1 MDEETNNYIK
11 NMQDEIS
18 KRHEYDC
25 GSNED
30 MKEFYTAM
38 AKVQGQ
44 LEGAIKDKNNPHFKS
59 NYADLESVWGVAR
72 KPLSDNGFS
81 VMQTPCKSGEHLI
94 TTITHSS
101 GAFVRGS
108 YPFHTDTKRNGMN
121 PSTYMSSLTYA
132 RRGALVSL
140 IGIHQTD
147 DDGNEASDLVAS
159 KDEDTKSVKK
169 SYPSKTIN
177 KTVKSPQP
185 KEKSEAE
192 VANMAREVFDKD
204 KALLSAGKV
213 KTLTARLEQLNEKQK
228 EKFFSEM
235 MITEIAQIRQDEYVR
250 ANKAL
255 TQAN

>member
-1 MDEETNNYIK
+1 MDEETNEYIRK
-11 NMQDEIS
+11 MQDEIS

-25 GSNED
+25 GMNED

-59 NYADLESVWGVAR
+59 SYADLEAVWGVAR

-147 DDGNEASDLVAS
+147 DDGNEASDLVGS
-159 KDEDTKSVKK
+159 KNEDTKSGKK

-177 KTVKSPQP
+177 KTIKSPQP
-185 KEKSEAE
+185 KDKSEAE
-192 VANMAREVFDKD
+192 IADMVRDVFDKN
-204 KALLSAGKV
+204 AILLSEGKV
-213 KTLTARLEQLNEKQK
+213 KTLTARVEKLNDKQK

-235 MITEIAQIRQDEYVR
+235 MCTEIAQIRQDEYV
-250 ANKAL
+250 KATKTL
-255 TQAN
+255 LKVG